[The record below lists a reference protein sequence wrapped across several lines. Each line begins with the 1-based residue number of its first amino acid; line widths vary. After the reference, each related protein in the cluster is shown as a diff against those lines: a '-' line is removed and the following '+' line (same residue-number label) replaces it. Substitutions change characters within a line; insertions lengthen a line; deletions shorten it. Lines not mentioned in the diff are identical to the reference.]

1 VTLFAI
7 IFRITDKRIAG
18 IHITMMASLTNQC
31 QFMHKFYIF
40 ALVDKF
46 GIFIPQAV
54 ISAIALGTCIYMRNM
69 IKQLDEVEDKDWH
82 VSDDVLIL
90 QEDDQDID
98 GKSNA
103 SSNYDTVF
111 NGIVDKIDRI
121 PALFN

>member
-1 VTLFAI
+1 
-7 IFRITDKRIAG
+7 
-18 IHITMMASLTNQC
+18 M
-31 QFMHKFYIF
+31 
-40 ALVDKF
+40 
-46 GIFIPQAV
+46 

-90 QEDDQDID
+90 QEDDQEID